1 MSAISIKRKNGDIIH
16 LTEVVRYG
24 KDFINSVTNNPVEN
38 GSKIADHVQSEN
50 ARFSINGYIAWTD
63 ITNQTGITA
72 GKNVQSQTE
81 DVTILGQ
88 KAPTLFGGGEVYR
101 ALKAIRDNKELVDI
115 IETSVRSSAL
125 YNQSGTDGFTLH
137 QNCILTSLSF
147 DEDSETGDG
156 TNVSLSFE
164 QIRLVTLREVVVKVP
179 VQSKGNGDKGTN
191 KGNKTPSKAG
201 GNAKPSTNPAAQGAK
216 TQDKGELGGGADNL
230 GKVWDAGKELG
241 DRLKFNPK
249 KDSYFQ

>member
-72 GKNVQSQTE
+72 GRNVQSQTE

-125 YNQSGTDGFTLH
+125 YSQSGTDGFTLH

-191 KGNKTPSKAG
+191 KGNKTSS
-201 GNAKPSTNPAAQGAK
+201 NKPSTNPAAQGSK
-216 TQDKGELGGGADNL
+216 TQDKGELAGGGDDFGNL
-230 GKVWDAGKELG
+230 QNTVKVLG
-241 DRLKFNPK
+241 DKLKFNTK
-249 KDSYFQ
+249 KDTYFE